1 MATSRGKTICFIDNA
16 NIFHGQQDSGW
27 RIDWEKLSS
36 HLEQDEQ
43 IWQTYF
49 FASETDPPREGASS
63 FYQFLKEQLRW
74 EVVVYPLGK
83 KTLKCDN
90 CDHTHTTLVEKGV
103 DIGLAT
109 KMLMLAMNQA
119 FETAI
124 LVSGDRDYLETV
136 KYIKG
141 MGLRVEVISWR
152 AGLSDALEAE
162 SSAPVLYFDHLKEQ
176 IQRDER

>member
-1 MATSRGKTICFIDNA
+1 MTTSRGKTICFIDNA

-27 RIDWEKLSS
+27 RIDWERFLK
-36 HLEQDEQ
+36 HLEQDES

-152 AGLSDALEAE
+152 AGLSDALESE
-162 SSAPVLYFDHLKEQ
+162 SSAPVIYLDRLNEQ